1 MAEVWW
7 DDPAGVAATAVGLTE
22 SEMAVV
28 LDHAAARDPAVALYT
43 RALSKPELVVYTPHD

>member
-1 MAEVWW
+1 MWW